1 MIISASRRTDVPAF
15 YGEWFMRR
23 VRAGSI
29 TSVNPFNP
37 AQARCWSLNPATT
50 EAIVFWT
57 KDPRAFL
64 PYLAELD
71 ERGCRY
77 VFQFTLNDYP
87 HLLEPGLRPVS
98 ERVETFMRL
107 SDRLGPGRIAWRY
120 DPIIISS
127 ATPPEYHLERLADL
141 TTRLTGRTERL
152 IISFLDYYGKVE
164 RRLADLTRRT
174 GVTFADI
181 TRPEHREALLALAT
195 GISELATAA
204 GMTVQTCSEAID
216 LTAAG
221 IGHGACIDGA
231 WLQRAL
237 GLPQAPGRDRNQR
250 SACLCSTAVDIG
262 AYNTCGFGCT
272 YCYANHSPASTAA
285 NRRRHDPD
293 QPTLLPQ

>member
-1 MIISASRRTDVPAF
+1 MIVSASRRTDVPAF

-23 VRAGSI
+23 IRAGSV
-29 TSVNPFNP
+29 TSVNPFNA
-37 AQARCWSLNPATT
+37 AQARCWPLNPTAV

-57 KDPRAFL
+57 KDPLALL
-64 PYLAELD
+64 PHLEELD
-71 ERGCRY
+71 DRGYRY

-87 HLLEPGLRPVS
+87 RLLEPGLRSVD
-98 ERVETFMRL
+98 ERVETFLRL

-127 ATPPEYHLERLADL
+127 ATPPEYHLERFASLS
-141 TTRLTGRTERL
+141 TRLAGRTERV

-174 GVTFADI
+174 GVSFDDI
-181 TRPEHREALLALAT
+181 TRPEEQETLFALAT
-195 GISELATAA
+195 GIGGLATAA
-204 GMTVQTCSEAID
+204 GMTVQTCSEAVD
-216 LTAAG
+216 LSAAG

-231 WLQRAL
+231 WLQQAL

-250 SACLCSTAVDIG
+250 SACLCATAVDIG

-272 YCYANHSPASTAA
+272 YCYANHNPASTTV
-285 NRRRHDPD
+285 NRQRHDPD